1 MKKIIKGV
9 AFSIPL
15 LSASVLNPDRVI
27 AQEAV
32 MTQAVTTDA
41 TDEETATKV
50 TIENSSDESTTAK
63 SEIDEEE
70 LAMVKLTQAVDEII
84 SLNEIVLLSRDEK
97 FKLVIEKSFAECPVC
112 HSIEDH
118 KEHMA
123 MDQEMR
129 TYLSDPDSFFK
140 TRIQLNTNTFFS
152 LTSDIDTKDA
162 DVQESEEVQIKE
174 EVSAEA
180 AQTEESAVMTE
191 ESNLQETLKDP
202 IEIPVQEALAD
213 SIEEPVQE
221 TLADPIEV
229 PVQEALVNPMEVP
242 ISEPGAEAMGEG
254 NLESENIISDQEPF
268 EAENSLTELSF
279 SELTLSEIDNTISEL
294 TNPGLEMSLPADIVN
309 PDGGL
314 SDFALSTEAA
324 GVVNVA
330 EEIIAELEAGKP
342 FEASEHTI
350 NPDEI
355 LSQTQNMMN
364 NFMAETERK
373 EEKPNELSE
382 IHMSEDAELNMLY
395 KLVESEA
402 GIESRECKEMVA
414 AVVLNRVKSDRFPNS
429 IYSVIYAPGAFS
441 VTRNNVINRVKVS
454 QETIDAVNAIYYGDK
469 EVPDY
474 IYFFRNKHFF
484 GNWCKPLFSIDH
496 TYFSGFNN

>member
-32 MTQAVTTDA
+32 MTQAVTTDV
-41 TDEETATKV
+41 TDKETATEV
-50 TIENSSDESTTAK
+50 TIENSSDESTPAK

-70 LAMVKLTQAVDEII
+70 LTMVKLTQAVDEII

-112 HSIEDH
+112 QSIEEH

-140 TRIQLNTNTFFS
+140 TRIQLNTNTLVS

-162 DVQESEEVQIKE
+162 DVQESEEVQIEE
-174 EVSAEA
+174 EVSAKA

-191 ESNLQETLKDP
+191 ESNLQETLKNP

-213 SIEEPVQE
+213 SIEVPVQE
-221 TLADPIEV
+221 T
-229 PVQEALVNPMEVP
+229 LVNPMEVP
-242 ISEPGAEAMGEG
+242 IPEPDAEAMGEG
-254 NLESENIISDQEPF
+254 NLESDNIISDQKLL
-268 EAENSLTELSF
+268 EAENSLPELSF

-309 PDGGL
+309 TDGDL
-314 SDFALSTEAA
+314 NDFALSTEAA
-324 GVVNVA
+324 GVVNAA

-342 FEASEHTI
+342 FEASEHII

-373 EEKPNELSE
+373 EEKPDELSE
-382 IHMSEDAELNMLY
+382 IHMSEDAELNLLY

-484 GNWCKPLFSIDH
+484 GNWCKPFFSIDH